1 MWTREFLKS
10 RAWESLRTTYW
21 KAFLVSII
29 IAIVGGNGGPSYSYR
44 TGSGDYRGFDNV
56 FAAPVIDM
64 SLILY
69 IIGFIIIA
77 IVIIITVFALRVFVG
92 YPLEVGGRR
101 YFIHAA
107 QNSAD
112 LNHLGFS
119 FDKTRYLDIVKA
131 MLWRAVINFLWFLLL
146 IIPGIVKLYAFR
158 MVPFILA
165 DNPNI
170 GYKRALNLSE
180 QMTGGHKYNMFV
192 LDLSFIGWFLLG
204 LLAFFIGVFFVL
216 PYYNATQAE
225 LYLTLRKNVIER
237 GLCSHD
243 ELLPDP
249 S

>member
-1 MWTREFLKS
+1 MWTRKLLKS

-44 TGSGDYRGFDNV
+44 ANHGHGFD
-56 FAAPVIDM
+56 FAAPGSDVFLPFFIT
-64 SLILY
+64 Y
-69 IIGFIIIA
+69 IIIFAIIILL
-77 IVIIITVFALRVFVG
+77 VLALRVFLG

-119 FDKTRYLDIVKA
+119 FDKTRYMDIVKA
-131 MLWRAVINFLWFLLL
+131 MLWRALINFLWFLLL
-146 IIPGIVKLYAFR
+146 IIPGIIKLYAFR

-180 QMTGGHKYNMFV
+180 RMTDGHKFNIFV

-204 LLAFFIGVFFVL
+204 VLALFIGVFFVL
-216 PYYNATQAE
+216 PYVNATQAE
-225 LYLTLRKNVIER
+225 LYLVLRKNALER
-237 GLCSHD
+237 GLCNQD
-243 ELLPDP
+243 ELLVEN
-249 S
+249 